1 MTTTRPPY
9 LPVNPEIRY
18 EHSDINA
25 WRVALAGAG
34 ILLGTWIFVSLLY
47 FYYDAL
53 AKHRAATTAIL
64 PARAA
69 NQVLVPPEPRLEVS
83 PPRDLAAMRA
93 REDVQL
99 NGYHWVD
106 KQQGVV
112 SIPIER
118 AMELIAQRGIPAQK
132 APPNMTS
139 GPPLAG
145 SRRTGFE
152 GKVEPEA
159 R

>member
-1 MTTTRPPY
+1 
-9 LPVNPEIRY
+9 VNPEIRY
-18 EHSDINA
+18 EHSDIDA
-25 WRVALAGAG
+25 RQVALIGAG

-53 AKHRAATTAIL
+53 AQHRAATAVTV
-64 PARAA
+64 PVRAA
-69 NQVLVPPEPRLEVS
+69 GQVLVPPEPRLEIS
-83 PPRDLAAMRA
+83 APRDLAAMRNW
-93 REDVQL
+93 EDVQL
-99 NGYHWVD
+99 NGYQWVD
-106 KQQGVV
+106 KQHGVV

-118 AMELIAQRGIPAQK
+118 AMELIAQRGIPVQK
-132 APPNMTS
+132 APPNMTY

>member
-1 MTTTRPPY
+1 MATTRPPY
-9 LPVNPEIRY
+9 LPVNPETRY
-18 EHSDINA
+18 EHSDISS
-25 WRVALAGAG
+25 RHVALAGAG

-53 AKHRAATTAIL
+53 DRHRAATAAAP

-69 NQVLVPPEPRLEVS
+69 GQALAPPQPRLEVS
-83 PPRDLAAMRA
+83 PTRDLAGLRA
-93 REDVQL
+93 QEDAEL
-99 NGYHWVD
+99 NRYRWVD
-106 KQQGVV
+106 KQRGIV

-118 AMELIAQRGIPAQK
+118 AMELIANQGIPAQK
-132 APPNMTS
+132 APPNTY

-145 SRRTGFE
+145 SRQTGLE
-152 GKVEPEA
+152 GKVEPES